1 MREFTIKEKYIV
13 KGLFDRKNESNLAEL
28 RTTKLLRNH
37 LDCFALRWEL
47 APRKFIK
54 IYMKQEDAKDIAK
67 LNKQYFKICDFLYFI
82 DELEANHYIKLQT
95 ISFAKDT
102 FKLLRQALYDTSKY
116 QYGLPKDIEHSG
128 NLDCFYEIADNRKRL
143 YAVEHIEQNA
153 YTDCV
158 DLLNKYYD
166 KIIYPLPLLEDLV
179 KHEYKSI
186 EQRNFEKQI
195 EENDLHH
202 KEQMRYARNSFY
214 VALLAV
220 VVSAAIPLFIE
231 KCAEPIETKK
241 SQLKSLE
248 QSIIQSKIILSDTV
262 NVQLCQPTD
271 TLKTLNTI
279 K

>member
-1 MREFTIKEKYIV
+1 M
-13 KGLFDRKNESNLAEL
+13 
-28 RTTKLLRNH
+28 
-37 LDCFALRWEL
+37 
-47 APRKFIK
+47 
-54 IYMKQEDAKDIAK
+54 
-67 LNKQYFKICDFLYFI
+67 
-82 DELEANHYIKLQT
+82 
-95 ISFAKDT
+95 
-102 FKLLRQALYDTSKY
+102 
-116 QYGLPKDIEHSG
+116 
-128 NLDCFYEIADNRKRL
+128 
-143 YAVEHIEQNA
+143 
-153 YTDCV
+153 
-158 DLLNKYYD
+158 
-166 KIIYPLPLLEDLV
+166 PLLEDLV

-214 VALLAV
+214 VALFAV